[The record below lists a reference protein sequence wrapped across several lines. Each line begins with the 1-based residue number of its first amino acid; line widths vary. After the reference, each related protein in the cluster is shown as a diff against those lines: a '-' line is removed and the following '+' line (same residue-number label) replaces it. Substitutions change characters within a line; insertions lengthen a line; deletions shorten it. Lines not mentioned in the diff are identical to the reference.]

1 MIDRHWILLLLLP
14 LVSCRGAAD
23 GSRALAT
30 ANLAA
35 LEETVDMESRETD
48 ADEVLLF
55 DDGTVNLG
63 ELPLGGSREVRVGA
77 KNGSDKPVV
86 VVEAYSSCDCTQV
99 TYDRKPVQPGG
110 KGFFTVRFSA
120 EQPGTFFKKIAVRHS
135 ASDKPVTFAVQG
147 IVTADE

>member
-55 DDGTVNLG
+55 DDGTVDLG
-63 ELPLGGSREVRVGA
+63 EPRGARWSQERFGQACRGGRGLLVVRLHAGHIRPQA
-77 KNGSDKPVV
+77 RTARRDGECRLYIIKFKAPNNFIGRYLKP
-86 VVEAYSSCDCTQV
+86 YL
-99 TYDRKPVQPGG
+99 
-110 KGFFTVRFSA
+110 
-120 EQPGTFFKKIAVRHS
+120 
-135 ASDKPVTFAVQG
+135 
-147 IVTADE
+147 

>member
-23 GSRALAT
+23 GSRVLAT

-55 DDGTVNLG
+55 DGGTVDLG
-63 ELPLGGSREVRVGA
+63 ELPLGGSREVRIGA
-77 KNGSDKPVV
+77 RNG
-86 VVEAYSSCDCTQV
+86 
-99 TYDRKPVQPGG
+99 
-110 KGFFTVRFSA
+110 
-120 EQPGTFFKKIAVRHS
+120 
-135 ASDKPVTFAVQG
+135 SDKPVTFAVQG
-147 IVTADE
+147 IVTDE

>member
-35 LEETVDMESRETD
+35 LEETVDMESRE
-48 ADEVLLF
+48 
-55 DDGTVNLG
+55 
-63 ELPLGGSREVRVGA
+63 VRVGA

-110 KGFFTVRFSA
+110 KVFFTVRFSA

-147 IVTADE
+147 IVTDE

>member
-14 LVSCRGAAD
+14 LVSCRGAAAD
-23 GSRALAT
+23 GSRTLAT

-55 DDGTVNLG
+55 DDGTVDLS

-110 KGFFTVRFSA
+110 KVFFTVHFSA

-147 IVTADE
+147 IVTDE

>member
-1 MIDRHWILLLLLP
+1 MKSINKFCICLLF
-14 LVSCRGAAD
+14 VSCRGAAD

-55 DDGTVNLG
+55 DDGTVDLG

-110 KGFFTVRFSA
+110 
-120 EQPGTFFKKIAVRHS
+120 
-135 ASDKPVTFAVQG
+135 
-147 IVTADE
+147 TANVDCI

>member
-14 LVSCRGAAD
+14 LVSCRGAAAD

-35 LEETVDMESRETD
+35 LEETVD
-48 ADEVLLF
+48 
-55 DDGTVNLG
+55 LG

-99 TYDRKPVQPGG
+99 TYDRKPVQPGE
-110 KGFFTVRFSA
+110 KVFFTVRFSA

-147 IVTADE
+147 IVTDE

>member
-55 DDGTVNLG
+55 DGGTVDLG
-63 ELPLGGSREVRVGA
+63 ELPLVGA
-77 KNGSDKPVV
+77 RNGSDK
-86 VVEAYSSCDCTQV
+86 S
-99 TYDRKPVQPGG
+99 
-110 KGFFTVRFSA
+110 
-120 EQPGTFFKKIAVRHS
+120 
-135 ASDKPVTFAVQG
+135 VTFAVQG
-147 IVTADE
+147 IVTDE

>member
-14 LVSCRGAAD
+14 LVSCRGAAAD

-48 ADEVLLF
+48 AD
-55 DDGTVNLG
+55 
-63 ELPLGGSREVRVGA
+63 GSREVRVGA

-110 KGFFTVRFSA
+110 KVFFTVRFSA

-135 ASDKPVTFAVQG
+135 ASDKPVTFAVEG
-147 IVTADE
+147 IVTDE